1 MSATNHRNRP
11 RYRIEL
17 LHRPGLRLSE
27 AEFARLV
34 ANVRTVAAECFEE
47 IPDYQCMRGTRE
59 ELADKVMTLAWRPD
73 GTLAGFCS
81 AVLLPVPRVGEVL
94 HLGLTCVS
102 ERDRSSGLTHRLT
115 SKLTIQFLLRH
126 RPLSR
131 VWVTNVACVL
141 SSLANVGRHFD
152 QVYPSPEG
160 PELPTITH
168 RRIAEAVDTLYRD
181 KIYIRHD
188 AELDRDAFVFR
199 GSVRGTVFQKD
210 EGDSRFH
217 HRDAAS
223 NAFYTSLLSF
233 EDGDEILQIGSMS
246 LLTGLRY
253 LRRKRAT
260 KPARTRE
267 AIASRTPRVPES
279 PIAPPVPSWSHP
291 EMTVQSAT
299 RF

>member
-1 MSATNHRNRP
+1 MSVMKRRDRS

-27 AEFARLV
+27 ADFARLV
-34 ANVRTVAAECFEE
+34 ANVRAVAAECFEE
-47 IPDYQCMRGTRE
+47 IPDYQCMRGTRA
-59 ELADKVMTLAWRPD
+59 ELSDKVMTLAWRPD

-94 HLGLTCVS
+94 HLGLTCVAQ
-102 ERDRSSGLTHRLT
+102 RDRSSGLTHRLM

-160 PELPTITH
+160 PEIPTITH
-168 RRIAEAVDTLYRD
+168 RRIAEAIDALYRD

-199 GSVRGTVFQKD
+199 GSVLGTVFQKD

-217 HRDAAS
+217 HRDDAS

-233 EDGDEILQIGSMS
+233 EDGDEVLQIGSMS

-253 LRRKRAT
+253 LRRKRAAA
-260 KPARTRE
+260 PARTRD
-267 AIASRTPRVPES
+267 AVVSRTPHVPEA
-279 PIAPPVPSWSHP
+279 PIAPPVPTWSHARMP
-291 EMTVQSAT
+291 EAPAT
-299 RF
+299 RL